1 MNQVVALGQL
11 KKLGYIADT
20 VPNGLAVL
28 KALDHTPYD
37 IILMDCQMP
46 EMDGYEA
53 TRRIR
58 GRSDKV
64 PGPYIIAVTAHA
76 MQGAS
81 EKCLAAGMND
91 YISKPVELEAL
102 AAALA
107 RGLPTPAGPILLTNK
122 KSGEADS
129 GLQPE
134 SESALCKKTLQGFKE
149 LGLEM
154 GGSFYSHLLETFAQD
169 AVVHLAVL
177 RAAIAEGDT
186 GRLGQEAHA
195 LKGASLAV
203 GARAMAGLCKELESL
218 GVTHSLEGAR
228 AALVRLECEF
238 ARVKNEIAQESL
250 IH

>member
-1 MNQVVALGQL
+1 M
-11 KKLGYIADT
+11 
-20 VPNGLAVL
+20 
-28 KALDHTPYD
+28 
-37 IILMDCQMP
+37 
-46 EMDGYEA
+46 
-53 TRRIR
+53 
-58 GRSDKV
+58 
-64 PGPYIIAVTAHA
+64 
-76 MQGAS
+76 
-81 EKCLAAGMND
+81 
-91 YISKPVELEAL
+91 
-102 AAALA
+102 
-107 RGLPTPAGPILLTNK
+107 LTNK
-122 KSGEADS
+122 KRGGADS

-154 GGSFYSHLLETFAQD
+154 GGSFYSHLLEAFAQD

-195 LKGASLAV
+195 LKGASLTV
-203 GARAMAGLCKELESL
+203 GARPMAGLCKELESL
-218 GVTHSLEGAR
+218 GATHSLEGAR